1 MFNNGLGDTFYNEGS
16 LLRGVI
22 ETNKQRK
29 SFLESWSSPSSV
41 LHALPFMWDKRKVG
55 HIHYFANI
63 FMAVQIVAM
72 AVGFGSAAAYV
83 RCCGWTYTKRE
94 GVAVLHY
101 RKLED
106 VINKFAPD
114 ITAANLA

>member
-1 MFNNGLGDTFYNEGS
+1 MFDNGLGDTFFNEGS

-22 ETNKQRK
+22 ETNQWRK
-29 SFLESWSSPSSV
+29 SFLESWSGFSSV
-41 LHALPFMWDKRKVG
+41 LCALPFLWDKRKVG
-55 HIHYFANI
+55 HTHYFANV

-72 AVGFGSAAAYV
+72 ALGFGSAAAYI
-83 RCCGWTYTKRE
+83 RCCSWTYTKRE

-106 VINKFAPD
+106 ACHQQVCS
-114 ITAANLA
+114 